1 MKNILL
7 TFTICILSCGF
18 IHSQVIYK
26 PPMSPEAAFTQEFG
40 ENEIQ
45 VQYARP
51 SARGRKIFGGL
62 VPFDTLWR
70 TGAKDCTTF
79 YVNGT
84 IEFAGQKLDSGK
96 YSLFSIPGEKEWIII
111 LNKDFDMHGSSLYT
125 QDKDI
130 LRIRTVPQHTTEY
143 CETFTINIT
152 DFDISGSAKLVLA
165 WENTKVN
172 IQLIHPLYKM
182 LSNSNTDTSKNKIV
196 ISEAINNEN
205 KSPLPEKEKSPVS
218 SSLPPTVNKESNAN
232 SHAGHTMS
240 SQSNKDISDL
250 SSQFKLVL
258 EGYYSLK
265 DALVTDNPGMASD
278 KAKSLEKALAEIS
291 TTGWSTDQASVY
303 SKPMQNKLN
312 KDVVLIKDNGQK
324 IDIQRKHFI
333 TLSENITKLVKE
345 LKLNVAPAYLQFC
358 PMANGG
364 KGAYWL
370 SKENKVLNPY
380 YGKQMLTCGS
390 VKEIYN

>member
-1 MKNILL
+1 MKNILV
-7 TFTICILSCGF
+7 TFTLCLLSCSF
-18 IHSQVIYK
+18 ILAQVIYK

-79 YVNGT
+79 YVNGS
-84 IEFAGQKLDSGK
+84 IEFQGQRLDSGK
-96 YSLFSIPGEKEWIII
+96 YSLFSIPGEKDWVII
-111 LNKDFDMHGSSLYT
+111 LNRDNEMHGLDLYSK
-125 QDKDI
+125 DKDI
-130 LRIRTVPQHTTEY
+130 LRIRAVPMHSPAY
-143 CETFTINIT
+143 YETFTIDIT
-152 DFDISGSAKLVLA
+152 DFDVSGSANLFLA
-165 WENTKVN
+165 WENTKVK
-172 IQLIHPLYKM
+172 IQLIHPLYKKQIISQVDSVEQTAIKM
-182 LSNSNTDTSKNKIV
+182 EDPLISNQNQADKAKTKSK
-196 ISEAINNEN
+196 AD
-205 KSPLPEKEKSPVS
+205 P
-218 SSLPPTVNKESNAN
+218 
-232 SHAGHTMS
+232 HAGHTMPTKTNTQNS
-240 SQSNKDISDL
+240 GL
-250 SSQFKLVL
+250 LSQFKSVL
-258 EGYYSLK
+258 EEYYSLK
-265 DALVTDNPGMASD
+265 DALVADNAKLASD
-278 KAKSLEKALAEIS
+278 KANALQMSLTTIS
-291 TTGWSTDQASVY
+291 TDGWSTAQLNIF
-303 SKPMQNKLN
+303 SKSLQDKLQTDVTSIKENNK
-312 KDVVLIKDNGQK
+312 K